1 MGDRV
6 SFSGQELD
14 LDQIAK
20 HHAASESAL
29 REYFST
35 ASSSF
40 IYRYAGGTLSALDT
54 DLEFSV
60 DELDYNSAFNVM
72 AAIEAAL
79 RTDYLT
85 RVYERKRDDLSRAF
99 RAINKAKGRKVLL
112 ERDILTAWRVHGAL
126 PNGIYS
132 SVLKAFE
139 YRHWLAHGR
148 YWVPEFHRKYDYFTV
163 SGIAQELFEFM
174 DTVAADSKV

>member
-1 MGDRV
+1 MVEKV

-20 HHAASESAL
+20 HHDASEAAL

-35 ASSSF
+35 TSPSFAS
-40 IYRYAGGTLSALDT
+40 RYVAPTPSAVT
-54 DLEFSV
+54 NDLTFSIN
-60 DELDYNSAFNVM
+60 ELDSTSAFNVM

-85 RVYERKRDDLSRAF
+85 RSYEKKKDDLSRAF
-99 RAINKAKGRKVLL
+99 RGIHKKRGPRALL
-112 ERDILTAWRVHGAL
+112 EDEILVAWHDTGAM
-126 PNGIYS
+126 S
-132 SVLKAFE
+132 ASLKSALVSAFK

-148 YWVPEFHRKYDYFTV
+148 YWMPKLGRKYDYFTV
-163 SGIAQELFEFM
+163 SGIAVELFELM
-174 DTVAADSKV
+174 GTYN

>member
-6 SFSGQELD
+6 SFSGQELG

-20 HHAASESAL
+20 HHTAAEAAL

-35 ASSSF
+35 TSPSF
-40 IYRYAGGTLSALDT
+40 VDRYATTTLSDVAN
-54 DLEFSV
+54 DLAFSV
-60 DELDYNSAFNVM
+60 DELEYTSAFTVM

-85 RVYERKRDDLSRAF
+85 RVYERRRDTLSRAF
-99 RAINKAKGRKVLL
+99 RTIHKSRGSRALL
-112 ERDILTAWRVHGAL
+112 EDEILVAWRDHGPMPASLMSAL
-126 PNGIYS
+126 VS
-132 SVLKAFE
+132 ALK

-148 YWVPEFHRKYDYFTV
+148 YWKPKLGRQYDYFTV
-163 SGIAQELFEFM
+163 FGIAEELFELM
-174 DTVAADSKV
+174 DT

>member
-20 HHAASESAL
+20 HHAASEAAL
-29 REYFST
+29 REYFAITSP
-35 ASSSF
+35 SF
-40 IYRYAGGTLSALDT
+40 IDRYAGDAFSALET
-54 DLEFSV
+54 DLAFSI

-85 RVYERKRDDLSRAF
+85 RAYERKKDALSRAF
-99 RAINKAKGRKVLL
+99 RDINKTKGHKASL
-112 ERDILTAWRVHGAL
+112 EKDILAAWRQHGAL
-126 PNGIYS
+126 SNNVYS
-132 SVLKAFE
+132 ALLKAFKH
-139 YRHWLAHGR
+139 RHWLAHGR
-148 YWVPEFHRKYDYFTV
+148 YWVPKHLRQYDYFTV

-174 DTVAADSKV
+174 DEVAARKI

>member
-6 SFSGQELD
+6 SFSGQEQN

-20 HHAASESAL
+20 HHIATEAAL

-35 ASSSF
+35 TSPSF
-40 IYRYAGGTLSALDT
+40 WSRYLAPKLSDVAN
-54 DLEFSV
+54 DLAFSV
-60 DELDYNSAFNVM
+60 DELDRSSAFNVM

-85 RVYERKRDDLSRAF
+85 RAYEKKKDELSRVF
-99 RAINKAKGRKVLL
+99 RDLHNERGSRVSL
-112 ERDILTAWRVHGAL
+112 EDDILAAWRDYGAM
-126 PNGIYS
+126 S
-132 SVLKAFE
+132 ASLKSALVSALN

-148 YWVPEFHRKYDYFTV
+148 YWEPKLGRKYDYFTV
-163 SGIAQELFEFM
+163 FGIAVELFCLM
-174 DTVAADSKV
+174 DS